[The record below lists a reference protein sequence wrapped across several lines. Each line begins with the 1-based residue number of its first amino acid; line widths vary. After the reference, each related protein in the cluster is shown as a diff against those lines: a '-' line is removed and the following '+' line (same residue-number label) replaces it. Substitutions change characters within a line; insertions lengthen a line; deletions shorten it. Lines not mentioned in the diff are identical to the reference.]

1 MKPISVCAI
10 ATENPLTAAYYD
22 GSSTA
27 IWEDDNCVRMLAEH
41 IAKQPG
47 ARIVYCRDGGREA
60 FYHLLSQIDRG
71 EMSIIDS
78 RILRCRIGPHQ
89 LRDSWGI
96 TPFPLAP
103 PGIKFNDISDELEA
117 EYELCSRFTDEFGQY
132 LTVGAVAA
140 RELSRSCPFWRGD
153 EGYDAEWRKFYF
165 GGRNEIYKTGIVEG
179 DIREYDIS
187 SAFPAVMRNLK
198 HPTGTAV
205 MVGDKITKGTFFVTC
220 RGRNHGAFP
229 FRRQWNQSLS
239 FSQQEGEFHVTRH
252 EFDAAE
258 ETGTFECDKIT
269 ATYSWKTH
277 QTFRPFVDPLY
288 GKRLKAKR
296 IGDYWGDMIYKTVLN
311 AAYGKFAQNPSRYSD
326 YYLTGYGYYPPN
338 AGPWVPACTHLSRFG
353 HYMLWQ
359 KPARHYAWFNI
370 ATAASITG
378 AARASLLRGIQAAKY
393 PLYCDTDSVICDGDA
408 SLQLGDGLGQWKLE
422 HRGTSAA
429 LVRKKTYA
437 LFDGERCLKTAHAGC
452 ELSPNEILRAAR
464 GERIVKTDPRPTYH
478 ISGRSEFRRYTISR
492 E

>member
-10 ATENPLTAAYYD
+10 TTDGLSSAYYD
-22 GSSTA
+22 GSSA
-27 IWEDDNCVRMLAEH
+27 AFWRGDDCVKSLAGH
-41 IAKQPG
+41 ISRQLG
-47 ARIVYCRDGGREA
+47 ERIIYCRDGGREA
-60 FYHLLSQIDRG
+60 FYYLLPYLDRG
-71 EMSIIDS
+71 EISVIDS
-78 RILRCRIGPHQ
+78 RILKCRIGTHQ

-96 TPFPLAP
+96 TPFPLTHS
-103 PGIKFNDISDELEA
+103 GFTFKGISDELQA
-117 EYELCSRFTDEFGQY
+117 EYELCSRFTGEFGQY

-140 RELSRSCPFWRGD
+140 RELSRSCPFWRGG
-153 EGYDAEWRKFYF
+153 ELYDAEWRGFYF

-205 MVGDKITKGTFFVTC
+205 MVGDKITPGTFFITC

-229 FRRQWNQSLS
+229 ARRQWNRSLI
-239 FSQQEGEFHVTRH
+239 FSQPEGEFNVTRH

-258 ETGTFECDKIT
+258 ETGTFECEKII
-269 ATYSWKTH
+269 ATYSWKTY
-277 QTFRPFVDPLY
+277 QTFHPFVDPLY
-288 GKRLKAKR
+288 GKRLKAKHA
-296 IGDYWGDMIYKTVLN
+296 GDYWGDQIYKTVLN

-326 YYLTGYGYYPPN
+326 YYLTRYGYYPSA
-338 AGPWVPACTHLSRFG
+338 AGAWTPACTHMSRFG
-353 HYMLWQ
+353 HYMLWSV
-359 KPARHYAWFNI
+359 PARHYAWFNI

-378 AARASLLRGIQAAKY
+378 AARAALLRGIHAADR
-393 PLYCDTDSVICDGDA
+393 PLYCDTDSIICDGNTDV
-408 SLQLGDGLGQWKLE
+408 QTGNGLGQWKLE
-422 HRGTSAA
+422 HHGTMAA

-437 LFDGERCLKTAHAGC
+437 LFDGSQCLKTAHAGC
-452 ELSPNEILRAAR
+452 ELSPDEILRAAR

-478 ISGRSEFRRYTISR
+478 ISGRSEFRRYTVSR

>member
-10 ATENPLTAAYYD
+10 SAEGLIAAYND
-22 GSSTA
+22 GASTA
-27 IWEDDNCVRMLAEH
+27 MWKGNGCVKSLAEY
-41 IAKQPG
+41 ITKQPG
-47 ARIVYCRDGGREA
+47 GRIIYCRDGGREA
-60 FYHLLSQIDRG
+60 FYHLLPYIDRG

-78 RILRCRIGPHQ
+78 RILRCRIGQHQ

-103 PGIKFNDISDELEA
+103 PGVDLGDFADELAA
-117 EYELCSRFTDEFGQY
+117 EHELCSRFTGEFGQY

-153 EGYDAEWRKFYF
+153 ESYDAEWRRFYF

-198 HPTGTAV
+198 HPTGTTV
-205 MVGDKITKGTFFVTC
+205 MVGAKITAGTFFIIC

-229 FRRQWNQSLS
+229 IRRIWNPFLS
-239 FSQQEGEFHVTRH
+239 FSQPEGEFHVTRH

-258 ETGTFECDKIT
+258 ETGTFECEKIL
-269 ATYSWKTH
+269 ATYSWKWY
-277 QTFRPFVDPLY
+277 QDFQPFVNPLY
-288 GKRLKAKR
+288 DKRLKAKR
-296 IGDYWGDMIYKTVLN
+296 AGDYWGDQIYKTVLN

-326 YYLTGYGYYPPN
+326 YYLTRYGYRPS
-338 AGPWVPACTHLSRFG
+338 ATGPWVPACTHMSRFG
-353 HYMLWQ
+353 HYMLWSV
-359 KPARHYAWFNI
+359 PARHYAWFNI

-378 AARASLLRGIQAAKY
+378 AARAALLRGIHAADY
-393 PLYCDTDSVICDGDA
+393 PLYCDTDSIICDGRAILD
-408 SLQLGDGLGQWKLE
+408 SGDEIGQWKME
-422 HRGTSAA
+422 HHGTMAA

-437 LFDGERCLKTAHAGC
+437 LFDGPRCLKTAHAGC
-452 ELSPNEILRAAR
+452 ELSPDEILRAAR

-478 ISGRSEFRRYTISR
+478 ISGHSEFRRYTVSK